1 MLTQKY
7 RCTVSAQESMQM
19 DSDSSASDASTR
31 ALKRAVFSIGAPYAG
46 LVLAAAILG
55 ALSTPEYHHVVYLE
69 YGLVG
74 LAWSMVAIAGLVVS
88 VITVRRSGHLLDGGI
103 HWLVA
108 VLQGPVVIAAAVL
121 VPLSIA
127 CLNAYQAGFAAYDA
141 AVRSCGGPPVL
152 AWGGWG
158 AHITLPTNSDYDRLK
173 YETKDFL
180 LLGPPAVYFCSAADA
195 EAHGYPMIS

>member
-1 MLTQKY
+1 MP
-7 RCTVSAQESMQM
+7 M
-19 DSDSSASDASTR
+19 DSDSSASDASTT
-31 ALKRAVFSIGAPYAG
+31 ALKRAVFSIGAAYVG
-46 LVLAAAILG
+46 LVVGGAILG

-69 YGLVG
+69 WGLVG
-74 LAWSMVAIAGLVVS
+74 LAWSMVAIAGLAGS
-88 VITVRRSGHLLDGGI
+88 FISVRRNAHLLGGGV

-108 VLQGPVVIAAAVL
+108 ALQGPIVIAAAVL
-121 VPLSIA
+121 LPVSIA
-127 CLNAYQAGFAAYDA
+127 CLNSYQAGFAAYDA

-158 AHITLPTNSDYDRLK
+158 AHITLPTDSDYDRLK

-195 EAHGYPMIS
+195 EAHGYPMVS